1 LLGCGAEPRKNTCN
15 LIGIRCLKPTVNDD
29 QALISAVLGKQPGAF
44 ARLVQRHQRLVWH
57 LIVRMVKNPADADEL
72 AQETFLMVHRKLE
85 QFRAESSL
93 STWIGQI
100 AFSLATRFLQRKK
113 IPLLEPTD
121 ADDDVME
128 RISDDSDLAG
138 SIADAELFGHVA
150 AAMEKLPA
158 IQRTLLTLFHL
169 EEQTVEDAALITGL
183 PIGTVKSYLFRARA
197 RLRAALED
205 HVGVAA

>member
-1 LLGCGAEPRKNTCN
+1 
-15 LIGIRCLKPTVNDD
+15 VNDD
-29 QALISAVLGKQPGAF
+29 QTLIADVINRQPGAF

-72 AQETFLMVHRKLE
+72 AQETFLMVHRKLA

-100 AFSLATRFLQRKK
+100 AFSLATRFLQRKR
-113 IPLLEPTD
+113 IPLVEPHD
-121 ADDDVME
+121 VDDDVLE
-128 RISDDSDLAG
+128 RISDDCDLAG

-169 EEQTVEDAALITGL
+169 QEQTVEDAALITGL

-197 RLRAALED
+197 RLRAALEA
-205 HVGVAA
+205 HAGVAA

>member
-1 LLGCGAEPRKNTCN
+1 M
-15 LIGIRCLKPTVNDD
+15 NDD
-29 QALISAVLGKQPGAF
+29 QALISAVLGNQPGAF

-72 AQETFLMVHRKLE
+72 AQETFLMVHRKLA

-128 RISDDSDLAG
+128 RVSDDTDLAG